1 MLIGYELLREDSR
14 PSAVEQ
20 LKTEAVEKLHQAGCQ
35 RIYLDFQKGTNT
47 QLQSAFSD
55 LKAGDILVVLRFD
68 SLGDSKLS
76 FLQNLNLLRVK
87 GVHLQSLEENF
98 LLPSNS
104 MKTQD
109 LIKTLFPFVEP
120 RKKSGSSPTLPITHQ
135 QPKIQKKPKTKK
147 GKKMGRPIA
156 MPEEKRELIRLLRA
170 CNQDITITEI
180 CKLVN
185 ISRPTYHKY
194 FPKRQSS

>member
-55 LKAGDILVVLRFD
+55 LKAGDILVVLRFN

-104 MKTQD
+104 MKTED
-109 LIKTLFPFVEP
+109 LIKTLFPFAEP
-120 RKKSGSSPTLPITHQ
+120 RKKSGSSPTV
-135 QPKIQKKPKTKK
+135 PKTQKEPKTKK